1 MAGGDS
7 NHRTPELHAG
17 PPNGSRR
24 RELTIVPQQLPL
36 ADLPLFSMHTRLE
49 EWTGRVLRHPRQ
61 RRIDVKSSASVQDA
75 WDLELRDRCFIGC
88 RCVRRRTPF
97 GHLPGSRYL
106 IAVPLRHHVQ
116 YMGGWNQGGTFLRG
130 AFASVFQILLRGS
143 GPFAGYSARRDPP
156 HHPFCPVI
164 SLRLVLGRQ
173 AEERDGIPEVRA
185 RQLDQGS

>member
-24 RELTIVPQQLPL
+24 RELTVVPQQLPL

-75 WDLELRDRCFIGC
+75 RDLGLRDRCFIGC
-88 RCVRRRTPF
+88 RCTRHSTPF
-97 GHLPGSRYL
+97 GHLPSSGSR
-106 IAVPLRHHVQ
+106 IAVPLRRHVQ
-116 YMGGWNQGGTFLRG
+116 DLGRWNESWILIRG
-130 AFASVFQILLRGS
+130 AFASVLQILLRGP
-143 GPFAGYSARRDPP
+143 GPFAGYPPDEIPRTILFLRSALFVWSLSARQRSAKIAGTAQWLRVTPP
-156 HHPFCPVI
+156 
-164 SLRLVLGRQ
+164 
-173 AEERDGIPEVRA
+173 
-185 RQLDQGS
+185 